1 MEIEDEDAV
10 LQRLFF
16 KKYGCALPEVR
27 VRNEVDEINFV
38 IDLTEDEEMEAS
50 VAAPVVVPLP
60 IAAVKTEPIEAAE
73 ASEINA
79 DMDVSNVTNVAKRHS
94 SRLERLELAKARKA
108 ITEFG
113 KSLRKTDVIL
123 EKEAPHAASSNI
135 IATDDTDM
143 AEANSV
149 TTNNAVKTTE
159 QVIAESDAAIKAC
172 EELVALYN

>member
-1 MEIEDEDAV
+1 
-10 LQRLFF
+10 
-16 KKYGCALPEVR
+16 

-79 DMDVSNVTNVAKRHS
+79 DTDVSNVTNVAKRHS

-113 KSLRKTDVIL
+113 KTLRKTEIIPDKENVID
-123 EKEAPHAASSNI
+123 NN
-135 IATDDTDM
+135 DTDM
-143 AEANSV
+143 SEDASV
-149 TTNNAVKTTE
+149 ISSSV
-159 QVIAESDAAIKAC
+159 
-172 EELVALYN
+172 

>member
-1 MEIEDEDAV
+1 MEIEDEDTV

-79 DMDVSNVTNVAKRHS
+79 DTDVSNVTNVAKRHS

-113 KSLRKTDVIL
+113 KTLRKTEIIPDKENVID
-123 EKEAPHAASSNI
+123 NN
-135 IATDDTDM
+135 DTDM
-143 AEANSV
+143 SEDASV
-149 TTNNAVKTTE
+149 ISSSV
-159 QVIAESDAAIKAC
+159 
-172 EELVALYN
+172 